1 MEGFVAR
8 ENIEHYREML
18 KIATDPEQRRLLKR
32 LLSEAEAALRKYE
45 QDRKRK

>member
-18 KIATDPEQRRLLKR
+18 KIATDLEQRRLLKR